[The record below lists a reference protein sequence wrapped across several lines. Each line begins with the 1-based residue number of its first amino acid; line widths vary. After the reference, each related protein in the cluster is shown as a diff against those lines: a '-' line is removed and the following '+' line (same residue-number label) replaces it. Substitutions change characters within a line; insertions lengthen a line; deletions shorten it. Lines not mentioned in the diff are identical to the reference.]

1 VSLYIM
7 FDILVCVFLVLM
19 LVLMSLLEYK
29 QKIEN
34 IEFKQKIASMRY
46 QMRNLDTDDDKG
58 EEK

>member
-1 VSLYIM
+1 M